1 MEVIERTQV
10 DNEEEGEGVVCVHY
24 LYLRF
29 SRAAS
34 YVSPPLLL

>member
-1 MEVIERTQV
+1 MEVIERTQA
-10 DNEEEGEGVVCVHY
+10 DKEEEEGVVCVHY

-34 YVSPPLLL
+34 HVSPPLLL